1 MACTAMRRNHPL
13 IGTGRPPTCPPLGA
27 VLAQTAPNARARLRR
42 RNVAHIGY
50 MLRAL
55 VRTEYWALCWC
66 LGMGAGHNATAF
78 HNLFRTQF
86 LACSLLF

>member
-1 MACTAMRRNHPL
+1 MRRNHPL
-13 IGTGRPPTCPPLGA
+13 IGTGRPPHLPPLGA

-55 VRTEYWALCWC
+55 VRTEYWAFWC
-66 LGMGAGHNATAF
+66 RVGMGAGHNATAF
-78 HNLFRTQF
+78 QYLFGAQF
-86 LACSLLF
+86 LACSLFI